1 MIEHNNDTKTVLI
14 VDTSDPE
21 GLTTFL
27 TNNNI
32 GFKRVVGRYKG
43 HDETP
48 FVIDLDTL
56 YAPSVP
62 IEGLNKFVKDQESML
77 LVQGKR
83 EGLPERL
90 CVLIFVDSRPSI
102 YGHWRQVSK
111 KAAEKGDSFTF
122 DPLTGSYW
130 VADFSDTTE

>member
-21 GLTTFL
+21 GLTMFL

-48 FVIDLDTL
+48 FVIDIETL
-56 YAPSVP
+56 YANVP
-62 IEGLNKFVKDQESML
+62 FDEFKKFIKDQESIL
-77 LVQGKR
+77 LVHGKS
-83 EGLPERL
+83 EGSPERRCAL
-90 CVLIFVDSRPSI
+90 VFMNSHPSI

-111 KAAEKGDSFTF
+111 KAAERSDSFTF

-130 VADFSDTTE
+130 VADFSDAAE